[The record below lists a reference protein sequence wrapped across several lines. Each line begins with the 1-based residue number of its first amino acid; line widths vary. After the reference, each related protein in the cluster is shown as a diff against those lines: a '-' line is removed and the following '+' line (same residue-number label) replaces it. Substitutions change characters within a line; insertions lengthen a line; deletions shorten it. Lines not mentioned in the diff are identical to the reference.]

1 MAAPRLLADIGGTN
15 ARFALQPGEG
25 DGAPEAVQVLATAD
39 YADMASAARAYLSMA
54 SPSEPPRLAAFAVA
68 APVAG
73 ERIELTNSAWSFS
86 TPELKDALELDAV
99 HVVNDFVAVALSVM
113 KLGPND
119 ARKIGGGTGIPA
131 TPIAVLGPGT
141 GLGVSGLVPTESGW
155 MPLATEGGHVTLP
168 ATTDREDAVIARLRE
183 TFGHVSAERAI
194 SGPGLVNL
202 YTALAE
208 LGGSESERL
217 TPEEIT
223 RRAVDNLCPICAE
236 AWTLF
241 CALLGTV
248 AGNLALSAGAR
259 GGVFIAGGIVPD
271 VIDAFASSPFRD
283 RFEDK
288 GRFRPYMEAIP
299 TYVMTRD
306 MPALLGLAAV
316 LDASAPA
323 G

>member
-15 ARFALQPGEG
+15 ARFALQSG
-25 DGAPEAVQVLATAD
+25 DTAPEAIRVLATTD
-39 YADMASAARAYLSMA
+39 FSDLASAARAYLSMA
-54 SPSEPPRLAAFAVA
+54 NPSEAPRHAAFAVA
-68 APVAG
+68 APIAG
-73 ERIELTNSAWSFS
+73 ERIDLTNSTWSFS
-86 TPELKDALELDAV
+86 TPDLKDALGLDAL

-113 KLGPND
+113 KLGPDD
-119 ARKIGGGTGIPA
+119 ARKIGGGNAFPA

-168 ATTDREDAVIARLRE
+168 ATNDREDAVIARLRE

-202 YTALAE
+202 YTALAD
-208 LGGSESERL
+208 LGGSKAEQL
-217 TPEEIT
+217 TPEEVT
-223 RRAVDNLCPICAE
+223 RRAVHNLCPICAE

-241 CALLGTV
+241 CSMLGTV

-259 GGVFIAGGIVPD
+259 GGVFIAGGIVPG
-271 VIDAFASSPFRD
+271 VADAFASSRFRD
-283 RFEDK
+283 RFDDK

-299 TYVMTRD
+299 TYVITRER
-306 MPALLGLAAV
+306 PALLGLTAV
-316 LDASAPA
+316 LDANAPA